1 MALTNYLENA
11 LLNATVRNTTYTSPA
26 TVYLALYSVA
36 PTASTSGTELSGS
49 GYSRQAITFNAPS
62 GGAVT
67 SNVTVTFGPATAN
80 WSTINATAVVNA
92 STGGNIMYFT
102 PTAGQNILSGSSL
115 VIGGGNVSIVLT

>member
-1 MALTNYLENA
+1 MALSNYLENA

-115 VIGGGNVSIVLT
+115 VIGGGNVSITLT

>member
-67 SNVTVTFGPATAN
+67 SNVTVTFGPATSN
-80 WSTINATAVVNA
+80 WSTIKATAVVDA
-92 STGGNIMYFT
+92 STSGNIMYFT
-102 PTAGQNILSGSSL
+102 TTAAQNILSGSSL
-115 VIGGGNVSIVLT
+115 VIGGGNVSITLT

>member
-62 GGAVT
+62 GGSVT
-67 SNVTVTFGPATAN
+67 SNVTVTFGPATGN
-80 WSTINATAVVNA
+80 WSTINASAVVDA
-92 STGGNIMYFT
+92 STSGNIMYFT
-102 PTAGQNILSGSSL
+102 TTASQNILSGSSL
-115 VIGGGNVSIVLT
+115 VIGSGNVSITLT

>member
-36 PTASTSGTELSGS
+36 PTASTAGTELSGS

-80 WSTINATAVVNA
+80 WSTINATAVVDA
-92 STGGNIMYFT
+92 STSGNIMYFT

>member
-62 GGAVT
+62 GGSVT
-67 SNVTVTFGPATAN
+67 SNVTVTFGPATGN
-80 WSTINATAVVNA
+80 WSTINATAVVDA
-92 STGGNIMYFT
+92 STSGNIMYFT
-102 PTAGQNILSGSSL
+102 TTASQNILSGSSL
-115 VIGGGNVSIVLT
+115 VIGSGNVSITLT

>member
-36 PTASTSGTELSGS
+36 PTASTAGTELSGS

-62 GGAVT
+62 GGSVT

-80 WSTINATAVVNA
+80 WSTINATAVVDA
-92 STGGNIMYFT
+92 STSGNIMYFT